1 MSDLTV
7 SYTIHHMNCFQQ
19 ITCLAFFPIVTRFV
33 FCFQLVYDWHVTW
46 STWKV
51 THEWHVLSHDF
62 HMINILCTA
71 VSDPHVKDIV
81 TQDQVS
87 HLSVCHMWYD
97 VSSNCHM
104 VDSLYSMISMEC
116 HTCLYCCLSRSHYD
130 RMIHCWP
137 SNSGPFVYVGYG
149 RSDTAGVSWRST
161 WMSCWTWCRWL
172 GSGC

>member
-1 MSDLTV
+1 MIEFPVFLVFFSAIQLHFTSHHSMSDLTV

-71 VSDPHVKDIV
+71 VSWSTCPLLHKIKYGKSPECLSHVIWCFQQLSHGWQPV
-81 TQDQVS
+81 LNDQHGVS
-87 HLSVCHMWYD
+87 HLSILLFESEPLW
-97 VSSNCHM
+97 
-104 VDSLYSMISMEC
+104 
-116 HTCLYCCLSRSHYD
+116 
-130 RMIHCWP
+130 
-137 SNSGPFVYVGYG
+137 
-149 RSDTAGVSWRST
+149 
-161 WMSCWTWCRWL
+161 
-172 GSGC
+172 